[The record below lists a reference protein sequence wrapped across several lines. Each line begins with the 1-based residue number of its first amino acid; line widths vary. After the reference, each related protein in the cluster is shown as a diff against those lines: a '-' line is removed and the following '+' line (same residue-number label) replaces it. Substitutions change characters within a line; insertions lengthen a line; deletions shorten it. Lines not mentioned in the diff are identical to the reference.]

1 MIDLIR
7 QEIQKTLSRLTFF
20 AIGEIVK
27 IDFSNYQAQAKILTS
42 GMKTNWLRIGTDY
55 SGDSFG
61 EVKSL
66 NIGDEVLIVFPD
78 GNPGAQGIIIRRL
91 FGKDAPPALGEDEI
105 HILHKSGTDFL
116 TKKDGEV
123 TQTSVKKHNING
135 NPTVNLN
142 GESYSAV
149 LYEELKSN
157 LESFMDWTKNHLHV
171 GNLGAPTP
179 LNPSDITTLEQIK
192 SQIPKFQ
199 SQKVK
204 LGG

>member
-1 MIDLIR
+1 MINLIR
-7 QEIQKTLSRLTFF
+7 QEISKALSHLSYF

-27 IDFSNYQAQAKILTS
+27 IDFASYQAQAKILTS
-42 GMKTNWLRIGTDY
+42 GMKTNWLRVGTDY

-61 EVKSL
+61 SVISL
-66 NIGDEVLIVFPD
+66 NIGDEVLICFPD
-78 GNPGAQGIIIRRL
+78 GNPGAQGIIIQRL
-91 FGKDAPPALGEDEI
+91 FGKDKPPALNEDEI

-123 TQTSVKKHNING
+123 THTSVKKFNING

-149 LYEELKSN
+149 LYEELKFN
-157 LESFMDWTKNHLHV
+157 LESLIDFLKTLTCI
-171 GNLGAPTP
+171 GNLGAPAP
-179 LNPSDITTLEQIK
+179 LNPTLIPGLEQIK
-192 SQIPKFQ
+192 ARIPQFQ
-199 SQKVK
+199 SRKVK